1 MVDIFQS
8 QEMCNTYI
16 VFNEN
21 KEGFLVD
28 PGYNGKNA
36 LINHIH
42 KIGVTIKGILI
53 THGHYD
59 HITALKDIVNEFPDA
74 VTYISDDE
82 VDVLTNPGKNLSFY
96 TGDMLT
102 YCPEKLVKLFD
113 NEVVEITG
121 YLIKMIKTPFH
132 TEGSCCYYLEKEK
145 ILFTGDTLFYSSIGR
160 TDLPTGSARLIEKS
174 LSKLIALDDDI
185 KVYPGHECITT
196 LGREKKY
203 NTYLRNLYK

>member
-1 MVDIFQS
+1 MVDIYQS
-8 QEMCNTYI
+8 NVMCNTYI
-16 VFNEN
+16 VFNDDRV
-21 KEGFLVD
+21 GFLVD
-28 PGYNGKNA
+28 PGDNHNNR

-42 KIGVTIKGILI
+42 KLGVDIKAIFI

-59 HITALKDIVNEFPDA
+59 HITALEDVVKEFPDA
-74 VTYISDDE
+74 VTYISEDE
-82 VDVLTNPGKNLSFY
+82 VDVLVNPNKNLSFY
-96 TGDMLT
+96 TDAELT
-102 YCPEKLVKLFD
+102 FSPDKLVKLID
-113 NEVVEITG
+113 GETVEVAG

-132 TEGSCCYYLEKEK
+132 TEGSCCYYLDKEK
-145 ILFTGDTLFYSSIGR
+145 LLFTGDTLFYSSIGR

-174 LSKLIALDDDI
+174 LSKLVALDDEI